1 MIINRTR
8 ERLYKFLRERNEQPD
23 RCQEIDSRIRE
34 VFAETIAV
42 LIMDMSGFSRQ
53 TIRHG
58 IIHFLAKI
66 QRMHSIAIPLVEA
79 RGGIIVKLE
88 ADNIYAVFGE
98 VAGAVEAAVDVQRG
112 LDAANT
118 LLPDELDMHG
128 EYGIGFGETLV
139 IENEDIFGSEV
150 NLASKLGE
158 DLAQRGEILLTESA
172 YRQTAE
178 GRREFERLEMTV
190 SGLDLVV
197 YKVKDAALSAER
209 QKQSTRT

>member
-1 MIINRTR
+1 MIVSRTR
-8 ERLYKFLRERNEQPD
+8 ERLYKYLRERNEQPA
-23 RCQEIDSRIRE
+23 RCAEIDACIRE
-34 VFAETIAV
+34 DFAETVAV
-42 LIMDMSGFSRQ
+42 LVMDMSGFSRQ

-79 RGGIIVKLE
+79 RGGVIVKLE
-88 ADNIYAVFGE
+88 ADNIYAVFGA
-98 VAGAVEAAVDVQRG
+98 VADAVEAAVDIQQG
-112 LDAANT
+112 MDAANT

-128 EYGIGFGETLV
+128 EYGIGYGETLV

-172 YRQTAE
+172 FQQVA
-178 GRREFERLEMTV
+178 GGDREFERLEMTI

-197 YKVKDAALSAER
+197 YRVKNAAS
-209 QKQSTRT
+209 

>member
-1 MIINRTR
+1 MIVNRTR
-8 ERLYKFLRERNEQPD
+8 ERLYKFLRERNEQPE
-23 RCQEIDSRIRE
+23 RCAEIDACIRE
-34 VFAETIAV
+34 VFAQTVAV
-42 LIMDMSGFSRQ
+42 LVMDMSGFSRQ

-79 RGGIIVKLE
+79 RGGVIVKLE
-88 ADNIYAVFGE
+88 ADNIYAVFGA
-98 VAGAVEAAVDVQRG
+98 VADAVEAAVDIQKG
-112 LDAANT
+112 MDAANT

-158 DLAQRGEILLTESA
+158 DLADRGEVLLTESA
-172 YRQTAE
+172 YQQVA
-178 GRREFERLEMTV
+178 GGAREFERLEMTV

-197 YKVKDAALSAER
+197 YRVKNAAS
-209 QKQSTRT
+209 

>member
-1 MIINRTR
+1 MIANRTR
-8 ERLYKFLRERNEQPD
+8 ERLYKLLRERNEQPA
-23 RCQEIDSRIRE
+23 RAAEIDARIRE
-34 VFAETIAV
+34 IFAETLAV

-88 ADNIYAVFGE
+88 ADNIYAVFDQ
-98 VAGAVEAAVDVQRG
+98 VAVAVETAVDIQRG
-112 LDAANT
+112 LDAVNT
-118 LLPDELDMHG
+118 LLPDDLDMHG

-139 IENEDIFGSEV
+139 IESEDIFGSEV

-158 DLAQRGEILLTESA
+158 DLAQRGEILITESA
-172 YRQTAE
+172 YQQVAGGE
-178 GRREFERLEMTV
+178 REFERLEMTV

-197 YKVKDAALSAER
+197 YKVKNTAS
-209 QKQSTRT
+209 

>member
-1 MIINRTR
+1 MIVNRSR
-8 ERLYKFLRERNEQPD
+8 ERLYKFLRERNEQPA
-23 RCQEIDSRIRE
+23 RAAEIDALIRE

-42 LIMDMSGFSRQ
+42 LVMDMSGFSRQ

-66 QRMHSIAIPLVEA
+66 QRMHSIAIPVVEA
-79 RGGIIVKLE
+79 RGGLIIKLE
-88 ADNIYAVFGE
+88 ADNIYAVFGA
-98 VAGAVEAAVDVQRG
+98 VADAVETAVDIQRG
-112 LDAANT
+112 LEAVNT

-139 IENEDIFGSEV
+139 IEDEDIFGSEV

-172 YRQTAE
+172 FQQVAQGE
-178 GRREFERLEMTV
+178 REFERLDMTV
-190 SGLDLVV
+190 SGLDLVA
-197 YKVKDAALSAER
+197 YKVKDIGPYS
-209 QKQSTRT
+209 

>member
-1 MIINRTR
+1 LIINRTR

-79 RGGIIVKLE
+79 RGGLIVKLE

-98 VAGAVEAAVDVQRG
+98 VADAVEAAVDVQKG

-128 EYGIGFGETLV
+128 EYGIGYGETLV

-172 YRQTAE
+172 YRQVA
-178 GRREFERLEMTV
+178 GGAREFERLEMTV

-197 YKVKDAALSAER
+197 YKVRDAVR
-209 QKQSTRT
+209 